1 MLLEMFYSYIY
12 SLVFQMFLSS
22 ELKTYCLWA
31 AQKCVWVAGVVVF
44 AIRIGVPLGGVCIL
58 EVSPRGR
65 GLLPACSSPSSLYDP
80 PGTESVLLQHLQFD
94 HNRL

>member
-1 MLLEMFYSYIY
+1 MLLEMFYSCIY

-31 AQKCVWVAGVVVF
+31 TQKRVWVAGIVVF
-44 AIRIGVPLGGVCIL
+44 AIRIGVPLGGVCIPG
-58 EVSPRGR
+58 VSPRGR

-80 PGTESVLLQHLQFD
+80 PGTESVRLQHLQFD